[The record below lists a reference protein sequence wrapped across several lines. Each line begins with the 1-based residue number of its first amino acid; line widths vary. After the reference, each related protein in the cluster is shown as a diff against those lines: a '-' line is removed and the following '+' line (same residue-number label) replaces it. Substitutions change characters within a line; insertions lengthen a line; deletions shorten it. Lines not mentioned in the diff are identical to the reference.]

1 MTEQKLDEALR
12 LVKEHYMPDED
23 NLGRAE
29 TALGAVVKV
38 DEDVWWLMRA
48 MQIGI
53 GHCVLSEREK

>member
-1 MTEQKLDEALR
+1 
-12 LVKEHYMPDED
+12 MPDED